1 MADVTTQDNS
11 NPLPSSASMPQA
23 DFRVQKSAKLA
34 VYLGETYA
42 EFEIKSF
49 STDDNDSSS
58 VTQLTPQTIYKKNVF
73 LPQTS
78 LKTALNQ
85 LAQAVQ
91 NLQCQL
97 TDIYIVC
104 RYLERLKTFRLGGSV
119 VQVVHKGFE
128 DCYTAENTS
137 RVSLAASALII
148 SIEKNM
154 TPEFL
159 TTELARIKKINPDA
173 NKVVLQLDPQKMS
186 LEDSKSIQNFFEES
200 GFKVFHCE
208 NPQDLFSIRKT
219 LLNAGS
225 EGTKEEIIS
234 EFKERFPEAQ
244 VHFWIKDSFQNT
256 PFENYDLYFSSQDFL
271 SHCLKK
277 SGKKNL
283 VHMDVENWMILT
295 EKTKSVWDSP
305 WGKIERPHAQ
315 VHPMA
320 LQPLTEI
327 LVDETARLQFS
338 KTPASSEP
346 GPMVAGRG
354 VKSLLI
360 DLFFNSL
367 KEKEYFWDLFP
378 QLKNPLLQTKI
389 ESQFKVIEKGQ
400 KHDKKA
406 FSQQDL
412 IHFLHEL
419 IEFEL
424 ELKMEHSPEKTEA
437 YMATG
442 QFAPLLLGQQDYSW
456 TEKIWQNI

>member
-11 NPLPSSASMPQA
+11 NPLPCSAS
-23 DFRVQKSAKLA
+23 DLA
-34 VYLGETYA
+34 VFLGETYA
-42 EFEIKSF
+42 EFEIKNGKKS
-49 STDDNDSSS
+49 
-58 VTQLTPQTIYKKNVF
+58 LHRKNVF

-91 NLQCQL
+91 KLECQ
-97 TDIYIVC
+97 ISNIFIVC

-128 DCYTAENTS
+128 DGYTGENTS

-148 SIEKNM
+148 SVEKNV
-154 TPEFL
+154 TTEFL
-159 TTELARIKKINPDA
+159 AAELARIKKINPDA
-173 NKVVLQLDPQKMS
+173 NKVVLELDAQKMS
-186 LEDSKSIQNFFEES
+186 VTAIESIQKFFEEN
-200 GFKVFHCE
+200 GFKVFQCQ
-208 NPQDLFSIRKT
+208 NPQSLCSIRKT

-234 EFKERFPEAQ
+234 EFKERFPVAQ
-244 VHFWIKDSFQNT
+244 LHFWIKDGFQNT
-256 PFENYDLYFSSQDFL
+256 PFENSDLYFSSQDFL

-295 EKTKSVWDSP
+295 QKNKAIWDSP
-305 WGKIERPHAQ
+305 WGKIERSHVAVQ
-315 VHPMA
+315 SIS

-338 KTPASSEP
+338 KVPASSEP
-346 GPMVAGRG
+346 GPMIAGRG

-360 DLFFNSL
+360 DLFFSSL
-367 KEKEYFWDLFP
+367 KEKEYFLDLFP
-378 QLKNPLLQTKI
+378 QLKNPLLQTKV

-400 KHDKKA
+400 KHDKRA
-406 FSQQDL
+406 FSQKDL
-412 IHFLHEL
+412 IQFLHEL
-419 IEFEL
+419 IAFEL
-424 ELKMEHSPEKTEA
+424 ELKMEHSPENTQA
-437 YMATG
+437 YMLTG
-442 QFAPLLLGQQDYSW
+442 QLAPLLLNSLAANKQKINPETDYSW